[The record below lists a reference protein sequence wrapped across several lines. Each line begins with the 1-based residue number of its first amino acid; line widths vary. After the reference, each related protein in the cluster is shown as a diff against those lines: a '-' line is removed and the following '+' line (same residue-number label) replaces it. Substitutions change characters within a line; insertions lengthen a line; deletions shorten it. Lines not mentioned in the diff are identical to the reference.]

1 MYSIICLMIVI
12 MYTISVFNVFLT
24 KPIYFQ
30 KSKNSYKIMLEILWK
45 VKGEN
50 NLWFL
55 FCHQHQGCRAA
66 TVQGCSLGFFE
77 KLLNA
82 CYIAQFFYNIAV
94 CQIYF
99 KITCPYQH
107 QVCCTT
113 AAVQGCSLE
122 FDLLCSVQSRQL
134 PEF

>member
-1 MYSIICLMIVI
+1 MYSITCLMIVI
-12 MYTISVFNVFLT
+12 MYTISVFKVFLT

-30 KSKNSYKIMLEILWK
+30 KSKNSYQIMLEILWK
-45 VKGEN
+45 VKRWKQFVVSV
-50 NLWFL
+50 LSSAPRL
-55 FCHQHQGCRAA
+55 QSS
-66 TVQGCSLGFFE
+66 CSSRLLIRIFE

-99 KITCPYQH
+99 KIICPYQN